1 MSDGVE
7 KRDFGEGTWVR
18 YQSHAVNSR
27 RYCLWGGCWP
37 LPPGRIKPSNGKRGG
52 IGSSIVEA
60 TTAEHGSVDEKEAL
74 GCGLCSGLIHELQM
88 GDVTGPI
95 ASCHLVNGFVSDA
108 GQFEAQQMAHHVI
121 A

>member
-1 MSDGVE
+1 MG
-7 KRDFGEGTWVR
+7 KEGGMG
-18 YQSHAVNSR
+18 S
-27 RYCLWGGCWP
+27 C
-37 LPPGRIKPSNGKRGG
+37 G
-52 IGSSIVEA
+52 IAA
-60 TTAEHGSVDEKEAL
+60 TTAEHCPVDDGAAL

-95 ASCHLVNGFVSDA
+95 APCHLVNGFVSDA